1 MYSLE
6 YYYLTNVR
14 LEETLMSDEIK
25 QALEEMET
33 RIIAAVKQELNPKAR
48 KEKRQKQ
55 VFHNTKCLLKN
66 YGKFV
71 EHYKQTEFV
80 AEALVDGELL
90 DVIYDKLDNEDSNVA
105 GDVYI
110 KSLFRTKERT
120 AIILNH
126 ISKSLSYLE
135 DMAKSDHNSKK
146 QRIANVLKMMYIEGM
161 TAEDIASKL
170 NVDRATV
177 FRDLNAGVDELSPL
191 LFGIDGLKME

>member
-1 MYSLE
+1 M
-6 YYYLTNVR
+6 
-14 LEETLMSDEIK
+14 
-25 QALEEMET
+25 
-33 RIIAAVKQELNPKAR
+33 
-48 KEKRQKQ
+48 
-55 VFHNTKCLLKN
+55 LKN

-80 AEALVDGELL
+80 AEALVDGESLE
-90 DVIYDKLDNEDSNVA
+90 VIYDKLDNEDSNVA

-135 DMAKSDHNSKK
+135 DMAKSEHNSKK